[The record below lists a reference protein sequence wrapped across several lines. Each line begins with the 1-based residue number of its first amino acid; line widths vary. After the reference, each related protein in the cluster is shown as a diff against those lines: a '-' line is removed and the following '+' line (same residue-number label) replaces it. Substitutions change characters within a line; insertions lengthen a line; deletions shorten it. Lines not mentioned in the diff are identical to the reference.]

1 MSDYILSAFADEAG
15 ASLDEQ
21 IAALQ
26 RNGIRYMEIR
36 SVDGLNICKTPLE
49 TVAEYKKKL
58 DEAGIKVM
66 TIGSCIGKLN
76 LNDNYEEHIAMFLH
90 TLGVAKILGASRIR
104 MFSVFLPQDGNAAA
118 YRDQVHAWMKEMLD
132 IAEPTGIAL
141 YHENEKDIYGDV
153 ACRVRDL
160 MDTFGDRMQFIF
172 DPANFVQCGC
182 NTLEVYDELK
192 DGLAYFHIKDA
203 KASDNEVVPA
213 GSGDGNIGAILR
225 DYAKDHQNTMLTLE
239 PHLMTF
245 AGLKDLGDEVSI
257 KEKTKYVYKDNAEAF
272 DVAANALKQLLEKE
286 GLSYQ

>member
-1 MSDYILSAFADEAG
+1 MTDFILSAFADEAG
-15 ASLDEQ
+15 VSLDEQ

-49 TVAEYKKKL
+49 TVVEYKKKL
-58 DEAGIKVM
+58 DDAGIKVV

-76 LNDNYEEHIAMFLH
+76 LTDNYEEHIAMFLH
-90 TLGVAKILGASRIR
+90 TLGVAKILGATRIR
-104 MFSVFLPQDGNAAA
+104 MFSVFLPQDGNAAG

-132 IAEPTGIAL
+132 MAEPTGIAL

-160 MDTFGDRMQFIF
+160 IDTFGDRMKFIF

-182 NTLEVYDELK
+182 NTLDVYNELK
-192 DGLAYFHIKDA
+192 EDLAYFHIKDA

-213 GSGDGNIGAILR
+213 GSGDGNIGAILS
-225 DYAKDHQNTMLTLE
+225 DYSKDHKGTMLTLE
-239 PHLMTF
+239 PHLMDF
-245 AGLKDLGDEVSI
+245 VGLKDLGDDVSI
-257 KEKTKYVYKDNAEAF
+257 KKETQYNFTNNAEAF
-272 DVAANALKQLLEKE
+272 DFAAATLKALLDKE
-286 GLSYQ
+286 GLSYE